1 MPISPLFSNTASDWT
16 ALPGLYI
23 SERNTPGAFVGRLRN
38 SVGVCG
44 ECVRGPV
51 NTAVSIT
58 DAAYFKS
65 VFGERDQ
72 GGPVS
77 DGSATITGKVWQSL
91 LNKKFGEV
99 IVVRVAASDAVAAS
113 KTLTS
118 TGPVTNITVTAKN
131 VGTWGNN
138 MTVAV
143 EAASDGVSTS
153 RDIVIAYLG
162 ASYRIKNVSVN
173 STDDNTTAAVAA
185 VWPDPYQQLVTLT
198 KGTAG
203 TPDVAAAAS
212 LTSGAQ
218 GTIADSDFTTATTGG
233 MAILAAYAGLRA
245 VWIAERDHSTTLQD
259 TWETLAASAYDRL
272 MLMGPSGSSTSS
284 TDAITNAASYRYKR
298 IWYGFNHPLTT
309 DPTTGL
315 NITVRPESFMAS
327 YIAQTDVDV
336 HPISGKASEAALFG
350 VKALTNT
357 AISRASHI
365 LLKNAG
371 ITAIDFDQNGIAHF
385 ASGVTTS
392 LTAGEEEVVQRRM
405 RDQLQLDLADLCAPF
420 VGEKNSTSNRS
431 LILSQIGDYLA
442 NKKAN
447 ESIVSDYAAP
457 AFISTTAEEAAGLA
471 KILVRVKTFSHWIYL
486 VIDTAIGPNVSIEES
501 DTLPVGA

>member
-1 MPISPLFSNTASDWT
+1 MALSPLFSNNASDWT

-77 DGSATITGKVWQSL
+77 DGSATITGLVWQAL

-99 IVVRVAASDAVAAS
+99 VVIRTAAAAAVAAS

-131 VGTWGNN
+131 VGVWGNN
-138 MTVAV
+138 MTAAV
-143 EAASDGVSTS
+143 EAASNGVSTS

-162 ASYRIKNVSVN
+162 ASYRIKNVAVDGSN
-173 STDDNTTAAVAA
+173 DNTTAALAE
-185 VWPDPYQQLVTLT
+185 VWPNPYQQLVTLT

-203 TPDVAAAAS
+203 TPDIAAAAA
-212 LTSGAQ
+212 LTSGAA
-218 GTIADSDFTTATTGG
+218 GSIADSDFTATNGPMET
-233 MAILAAYAGLRA
+233 LAAYAGLRA
-245 VWIAERDHSTTLQD
+245 VWIAERTHSTTLQD
-259 TWETLAASAYDRL
+259 KWETLAASAYDRL
-272 MLMGPSGSSTSS
+272 MLMGPSASSTTS
-284 TDAITNAASYRYKR
+284 TDAITNVASYRYKR

-371 ITAIDFDQNGIAHF
+371 ITAIDFDQMGIAHF

-457 AFISTTAEEAAGLA
+457 AFISTTTEEAAGLA

>member
-1 MPISPLFSNTASDWT
+1 MALSPLFSNNASDWT
-16 ALPGLYI
+16 AFPGLYI
-23 SERNTPGAFVGRLRN
+23 GERNTSGAFIGRLRN

-51 NTAVSIT
+51 NTPVSIT
-58 DAAYFKS
+58 DASYFRS

-77 DGSATITGKVWQSL
+77 DGSATITGLVWQSL

-99 IVVRVAASDAVAAS
+99 VVIRTAAAAAVAAS
-113 KTLTS
+113 KALTS

-131 VGTWGNN
+131 VGVWGNN

-143 EAASDGVSTS
+143 EAASNGVSTS
-153 RDIVIAYLG
+153 RDYVIAYLG

-173 STDDNTTAAVAA
+173 STDDNTVAA
-185 VWPDPYQQLVTLT
+185 LAEVWPDPYQQLVTLT

-203 TPDVAAAAS
+203 APDIAAAAA
-212 LTSGAQ
+212 LTSGAA
-218 GTIADSDFTTATTGG
+218 GSIADSDFTAADGP
-233 MAILAAYAGLRA
+233 MEQLAAYAGLRA
-245 VWIAERDHSTTLQD
+245 VWIAERTHSTTLQD
-259 TWETLAASAYDRL
+259 KWETLAASAYDRL
-272 MLMGPSGSSTSS
+272 FIMGASASSTTS
-284 TDAITNAASYRYKR
+284 TDAITNVASYRHKR
-298 IWYGFNHPLTT
+298 IWYIFNHPKTT

-315 NITVRPESFMAS
+315 NITCRPESFAAS

-336 HPISGKASEAALFG
+336 HPISLKASEAALFG
-350 VKALTNT
+350 VKELTNT

-371 ITAIDFDQNGIAHF
+371 ISAIDFDQNGIAHF

-392 LTAGEEEVVQRRM
+392 VTAGEEEVVQRRM
-405 RDQLQLDLADLCAPF
+405 RDQLQLDLADLCSPF

-447 ESIVSDYAAP
+447 ESIVKDYAAP
-457 AFISTTAEEAAGLA
+457 QFISTSNEEAAGLA
-471 KILVRVKTFSHWIYL
+471 KILVRVKTLSHWIYL

-501 DTLPVGA
+501 DTLPVAA